1 MSRRDRK
8 QPRRARVRTKP
19 TTSEAVRPLRV
30 SIITS
35 PNSQAGGPVLDRDI
49 ELVKAALLYA
59 DEVELVSPGA
69 AMLGSVAALAGGGMP
84 ALLEMFSALDDDTL
98 GYLNQGKALPENFRE
113 MLPLLPIIMDP
124 DVARLAGIEDDAKRF
139 TTEFDEIQTQINEVA
154 ENLMSTAGADELVPA
169 LEAGLLTLD
178 TAGLDAADTDA
189 MVERFVGIIETRLRD
204 SRRKVLFDA
213 ETASLAKA
221 LVAEANDGHIPGLKR
236 AGQAAVGSGLVSR
249 LPAFPDAPMDELL
262 ELRSDLTDPLTR
274 YRAAA
279 LDLSSQLSPVLGDEL
294 EAQVDDLWA
303 AKVAPALLEI
313 EETLA
318 DHSLVRELA
327 KRATSDIRALLTG
340 GAGVYMGVTATAS
353 LPAAAT
359 ALVGGALGA
368 APVVGQS
375 AWARAEARRS
385 AQRHE
390 LFYLYETDR
399 RLT

>member
-1 MSRRDRK
+1 VTRKHRK
-8 QPRRARVRTKP
+8 QPRRAHVRTKP

-35 PNSQAGGPVLDRDI
+35 PKSAARGPLLHRDV
-49 ELVKAALLYA
+49 ELTKAALLYA

-84 ALLEMFSALDDDTL
+84 ALLEMFSALDDETL
-98 GYLNQGKALPENFRE
+98 AHLNQGKEMPANFRE
-113 MLPLLPIIMDP
+113 MLPLLPMLMDP
-124 DVARLAGIEDDAKRF
+124 DVAALAGIEHDVAEF
-139 TTEFDEIQTQINEVA
+139 SAQFDEIQDQLSEVA
-154 ENLMSTAGADELVPA
+154 QNLLTGSGADELVPA

-178 TAGLDAADTDA
+178 TAGIDAANTDA
-189 MVERFVGIIETRLRD
+189 MVERFVGIIQKRLRD

-213 ETASLAKA
+213 ETASLAQA
-221 LVAEANDGHIPGLKR
+221 LVAEVSDDHFPGLRR
-236 AGQAAVGSGLVSR
+236 AGQAAVGSGLISR

-262 ELRSDLTDPLTR
+262 ELRSDLTGPLTR
-274 YRAAA
+274 YRAST
-279 LDLSSQLSPVLGDEL
+279 LDLSAQLGPVLGDEL

-318 DHSLVRELA
+318 DHSLIRELA
-327 KRATSDIRALLTG
+327 KRATSDVKALLAG
-340 GAGVYMGVTATAS
+340 GAGLYMGVTATAS

-359 ALVGGALGA
+359 ALAGSALGA
-368 APVVGQS
+368 APIIGQA
-375 AWARAEARRS
+375 AWARIEGRSS

-390 LFYLYETDR
+390 LFYLYETNR
-399 RLT
+399 QLS

>member
-1 MSRRDRK
+1 M
-8 QPRRARVRTKP
+8 
-19 TTSEAVRPLRV
+19 
-30 SIITS
+30 
-35 PNSQAGGPVLDRDI
+35 
-49 ELVKAALLYA
+49 ELTKAALLYA

-84 ALLEMFSALDDDTL
+84 AFLEMFSALDDKTL
-98 GYLNQGKALPENFRE
+98 AHLNQGTPMPENFRE
-113 MLPLLPIIMDP
+113 MLSLLPVLMDP
-124 DVARLAGIEDDAKRF
+124 EVAALAGIEDDVKGFSAQ
-139 TTEFDEIQTQINEVA
+139 FDEIQEQLSEVA
-154 ENLMSTAGADELVPA
+154 EGLMTSAGADELIPA

-178 TAGLDAADTDA
+178 TAGIDATDTDA

-213 ETASLAKA
+213 ETASLANA
-221 LVAEANDGHIPGLKR
+221 LVAEASDGHIPGLKR
-236 AGQAAVGSGLVSR
+236 AGQAAVGSGLISR

-262 ELRSDLTDPLTR
+262 ELRSDLTNPLTR

-279 LDLSSQLSPVLGDEL
+279 LDLSGQLSPVLGDEL

-313 EETLA
+313 EETLV

-359 ALVGGALGA
+359 ALAGAALGA

-375 AWARAEARRS
+375 AWASAEARRS

-390 LFYLYETDR
+390 LFYLYETNR